1 MHSGINNAY
10 QNMWLHSPHLHLFL
24 LFLET
29 EYKLL
34 MLNKSPYRGWR
45 GDAGVMERDCSWEQ
59 HLQVNTVFN
68 PEKKWLLLYVDFS
81 LLKEQNAPW
90 TPQLC
95 HCLWKKTQQTNTIQ
109 FEQKSSWDLILPLLK
124 RERYEGRLT
133 DFLFPH
139 TILSWWYLKHQIQ

>member
-1 MHSGINNAY
+1 
-10 QNMWLHSPHLHLFL
+10 MWLHSPHLHLFL

-68 PEKKWLLLYVDFS
+68 PEKKWLLLHVYFS

-90 TPQLC
+90 TLQLC
-95 HCLWKKTQQTNTIQ
+95 SVCSLSVKENPTHQH
-109 FEQKSSWDLILPLLK
+109 
-124 RERYEGRLT
+124 
-133 DFLFPH
+133 H
-139 TILSWWYLKHQIQ
+139 TIWTKKLLRFNIALAKEGTLWRKADSFYFNSYHIITMVS